1 MGRQVQRSWRG
12 GLLAY
17 LARPLPL
24 YSVVGLTGLAFDVG
38 VAAIGGVQWVLGRA
52 PHEPPVAVGSLVVSA
67 ALCVAAMLVRSSG
80 RRQWAAMGGVGVAF
94 LAASLFWPSI
104 GLPG

>member
-24 YSVVGLTGLAFDVG
+24 YSVVGLTGLVFDVG

-52 PHEPPVAVGSLVVSA
+52 PHAAPAAVGSLVVSA
-67 ALCVAAMLVRSSG
+67 GLCMAAMLVRSSG
-80 RRQWAAMGGVGVAF
+80 RRQLAAMFGVGVAF
-94 LAASLFWPSI
+94 FAAALFWPSI
-104 GLPG
+104 GPPG

>member
-17 LARPLPL
+17 LARPLPI
-24 YSVVGLTGLAFDVG
+24 YSIVGLTGLVFDVG
-38 VAAIGGVQWVLGRA
+38 VAATGGVQWVLGRA

-67 ALCVAAMLVRSSG
+67 ALCVAAMRVRSS
-80 RRQWAAMGGVGVAF
+80 RRSQVAAMCGVGVAF
-94 LAASLFWPSI
+94 VAASLFWPAI